1 MRWNLS
7 CFSEFPEH
15 WWETGT
21 VYKKLSKKKKKGRM
35 DRVTFSPAWMQW
47 DAFGAFQLESRE
59 AKLMEDFLDLVVR
72 HR

>member
-7 CFSEFPEH
+7 CSSEFPEH
-15 WWETGT
+15 WWEIGT
-21 VYKKLSKKKKKGRM
+21 VYKRPSEKKSQNGQT
-35 DRVTFSPAWMQW
+35 VTFSPAWIQW
-47 DAFGAFQLESRE
+47 DAFGAFQLEARE